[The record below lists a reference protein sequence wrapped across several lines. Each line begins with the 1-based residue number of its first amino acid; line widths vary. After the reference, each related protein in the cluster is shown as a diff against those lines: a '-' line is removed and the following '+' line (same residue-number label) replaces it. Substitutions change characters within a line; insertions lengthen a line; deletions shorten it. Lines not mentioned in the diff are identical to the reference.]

1 MKSVDVNTTL
11 AVLTVRRAFL
21 CTTTGLGPVRRNPV
35 LMSVSVSVSMAFGR
49 TQSNMLLVKFTFEN
63 NLPYNTVITLK
74 VHVNTKET
82 TTKSKL

>member
-35 LMSVSVSVSMAFGR
+35 LMSVSVSVSIAFDH
-49 TQSNMLLVKFTFEN
+49 THIKQATFEN
-63 NLPYNTVITLK
+63 KLPYNTVITLK

>member
-35 LMSVSVSVSMAFGR
+35 LMSVSVSVSIAFDH
-49 TQSNMLLVKFTFEN
+49 THIKQAPCEVYF
-63 NLPYNTVITLK
+63 
-74 VHVNTKET
+74 
-82 TTKSKL
+82 